1 MSLDFRK
8 SKPSAAAARRTVL
21 AMVGCAWAASAAL
34 GPWAQARAAEPEPA
48 ALADFRS
55 FLRDV
60 KAGRADFT
68 QTVRSPD
75 GAKTRV
81 STGRFEF
88 FRPNRFRF
96 TYLKPYPQT
105 IVSDGQKVWFYDP
118 DLNQV
123 TVRKLGD
130 ALGATPAA
138 LLAGQAVEQDF
149 DLKAQPDRD
158 GLAWLQATPRRK
170 EGTIDSLQLG
180 FRGHSLAALEIAD
193 SFGQRSLL
201 KFDSFQIEPS
211 LPAELFRF
219 VMPAGADLAEPS
231 L

>member
-1 MSLDFRK
+1 MTLTS
-8 SKPSAAAARRTVL
+8 STTKPTAATARRTAL
-21 AMVGCAWAASAAL
+21 ALALFVWAAPAAF
-34 GPWAQARAAEPEPA
+34 GPWALAQAAEPESS

-105 IVSDGQKVWFYDP
+105 IVSDGQKVWFHDP

-149 DLKAQPDRD
+149 DLKALPDRD

-180 FRGHSLAALEIAD
+180 FRGHTLAALEIAD

-219 VMPAGADLAEPS
+219 VMPAGADLAEPA